1 MCVRERR
8 VGVGFDPEE
17 YLFLI
22 CISWILQAASAAV
35 GLFLGFTLAVVLTG
49 VAGIAFL
56 WIYGSF
62 WTTGL
67 IIFLGGDVYQFQ
79 SSICP
84 FTFLV

>member
-1 MCVRERR
+1 M
-8 VGVGFDPEE
+8 
-17 YLFLI
+17 
-22 CISWILQAASAAV
+22 QAAVAAV

-67 IIFLGGDVYQFQ
+67 IIFLGGDA
-79 SSICP
+79 
-84 FTFLV
+84 